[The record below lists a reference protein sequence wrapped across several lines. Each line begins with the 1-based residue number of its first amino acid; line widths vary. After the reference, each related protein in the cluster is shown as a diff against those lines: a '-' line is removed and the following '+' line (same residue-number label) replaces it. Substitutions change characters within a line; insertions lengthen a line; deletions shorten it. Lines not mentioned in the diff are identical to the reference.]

1 MENNNENLNNQTNN
15 GGNQS
20 VKKTYSAG
28 LTVGILSIPCGLLFA
43 LSGWILGICG
53 IVMNNKHKD
62 EYNTTA
68 GLVTSIIGLVLSIL
82 NSILGV
88 YLSLK

>member
-1 MENNNENLNNQTNN
+1 MENNNENLTNQNN
-15 GGNQS
+15 GNQP

-28 LTVGILSIPCGLLFA
+28 LTVGILSIPCGLLIA
-43 LSGWILGICG
+43 ISGWILGIVG
-53 IVMNNKHKD
+53 IVINNKHKD

-68 GLVTSIIGLVLSIL
+68 GFTLSIIGLVLSIL

-88 YLSLK
+88 YLSFK

>member
-1 MENNNENLNNQTNN
+1 MENNNENLTNQNN
-15 GGNQS
+15 GNQP

-28 LTVGILSIPCGLLFA
+28 LTVGILSIPCGLLIA
-43 LSGWILGICG
+43 ISGWILGIVG
-53 IVMNNKHKD
+53 IVINNKHKD
-62 EYNTTA
+62 EYNTSA
-68 GLVTSIIGLVLSIL
+68 GLTLSIIGLVLSIL

>member
-1 MENNNENLNNQTNN
+1 MENNNENLTNQNN
-15 GGNQS
+15 GNEPG
-20 VKKTYSAG
+20 KKTYSAG
-28 LTVGILSIPCGLLFA
+28 LTVGILSIPCGLLIA
-43 LSGWILGICG
+43 ISGWILGIVG
-53 IVMNNKHKD
+53 IVINNKHKD

-68 GLVTSIIGLVLSIL
+68 GFILSIIGLVLSIL